1 MCQLSKNREL
11 TLLSVFGTELQSQRV
26 CRQRKRPGLTAGLR
40 EMINDSDFKKNME
53 ELGMAVQYM
62 GPDEFS
68 ERWIEDNV
76 KLTKTVRETGIA
88 ELIASQKK

>member
-1 MCQLSKNREL
+1 
-11 TLLSVFGTELQSQRV
+11 
-26 CRQRKRPGLTAGLR
+26 
-40 EMINDSDFKKNME
+40 
-53 ELGMAVQYM
+53 MAVQYM